1 MIVQPFG
8 CKSSKCTSRLG
19 NRIAL
24 EVDGRTI
31 WRVEPMELF
40 TVPRPHRARPV
51 THAKTDRE
59 NRKQDQD
66 WHHSEIFPFAE
77 RFISPT

>member
-24 EVDGRTI
+24 VVDGRTI